1 MSDRSII
8 EAVTKMTGA
17 HKLNPVS
24 YINATV
30 NSVNLDARTC
40 EVTAIDGSVDFTIYD
55 VCLMAVVDDGL
66 LIEPVVGSIV
76 KIIYS
81 QTVEPFV
88 CQYSEIENI
97 TIISN
102 NSITFNDGSYGG
114 LVQAPALLTKINKL
128 ESDLNLLKAA
138 FASWVII
145 PSDGGA
151 ALKATTAAWSGQIII
166 PTTIL
171 EIENASITH
180 GI

>member
-24 YINATV
+24 YINATI
-30 NSVNLDARTC
+30 NSVDLDARTC
-40 EVTAIDGSVDFTIYD
+40 EVTAIDGSVDFVIYD

-66 LIEPVVGSIV
+66 LIEPVVGSVV
-76 KIIYS
+76 KVIYS
-81 QTVEPFV
+81 QTVEPFI

-102 NSITFNDGSYGG
+102 NSITFNDGSMGG
-114 LVQAPALLTKINKL
+114 LVQGTELVAKLNKL
-128 ESDLNLLKAA
+128 ENDLNTLKSA
-138 FASWVII
+138 FASWVVV

-151 ALKATTAAWSGQIII
+151 ALKASTAAWSGQTI
-166 PTTIL
+166 PATTTL
-171 EIENASITH
+171 DIENSSVKH